1 MSTMCAHCNTIKWV
15 KDQQAP
21 HYPQVMVRRVKS
33 EKNKVVVSVVVR
45 ILKTFFTDM
54 RESNDS
60 KNGSELKSGRIYLL
74 GQHCVMLSYGS

>member
-1 MSTMCAHCNTIKWV
+1 MLIATRLNGL
-15 KDQQAP
+15 KDQQAL
-21 HYPQVMVRRVKS
+21 HYLQVMVRHVRS
-33 EKNKVVVSVVVR
+33 EKNKVVASLVVR

-74 GQHCVMLSYGS
+74 GQHCVMLSYVS

>member
-1 MSTMCAHCNTIKWV
+1 MLIATRLDGL
-15 KDQQAP
+15 KDQQAL
-21 HYPQVMVRRVKS
+21 HYLQVMVRHVRS
-33 EKNKVVVSVVVR
+33 EKNKVVASLVIR

-74 GQHCVMLSYGS
+74 GQHCVMLSYVS

>member
-1 MSTMCAHCNTIKWV
+1 MLIATRLDGL
-15 KDQQAP
+15 KDQQAL
-21 HYPQVMVRRVKS
+21 HYLQVMVRHVRS
-33 EKNKVVVSVVVR
+33 EKNKVVASLVVR

-74 GQHCVMLSYGS
+74 GQHCVMLSYVS

>member
-1 MSTMCAHCNTIKWV
+1 MLIATRLDGL
-15 KDQQAP
+15 KDQQAL
-21 HYPQVMVRRVKS
+21 HYLQVMVRQVRS
-33 EKNKVVVSVVVR
+33 EKNKVVASLVVR

-74 GQHCVMLSYGS
+74 GQHCVMLSYVS

>member
-1 MSTMCAHCNTIKWV
+1 MLIATQLDGL
-15 KDQQAP
+15 KDQQAL
-21 HYPQVMVRRVKS
+21 HYLQVMVRHVRS
-33 EKNKVVVSVVVR
+33 EKNEVVASVVVR

-74 GQHCVMLSYGS
+74 GQHCHMLSYGS

>member
-1 MSTMCAHCNTIKWV
+1 M

-54 RESNDS
+54 RESND
-60 KNGSELKSGRIYLL
+60 
-74 GQHCVMLSYGS
+74 

>member
-1 MSTMCAHCNTIKWV
+1 MLIATRLDGL
-15 KDQQAP
+15 KDQQAM
-21 HYPQVMVRRVKS
+21 HYLQVMVRCVRS

-45 ILKTFFTDM
+45 IRKTFFTDM